1 MKILSIAVP
10 CYNSEAYMEICIESL
25 LTGGEEV
32 EILVVNDGSSDRTA
46 EIADAYAEKYPTI
59 IKAIHQENG
68 GHGEAVNAGIRNA
81 TGLFFKVVDSDD
93 WVDYEAYMK
102 ILKKLRELAGG
113 DTVLDMFIANYVYE
127 KELDTQFL
135 LATANHVQ
143 DFSIGE
149 ITDKKI
155 EKRGEDFYLV
165 SKSYHLDIKITDDE
179 VLTAAINGLYISAF
193 ISRKDDN
200 YRVHFLVHQYPDQMK
215 ARCEEKI
222 TKDVVDYMIY
232 GTIQALR
239 LDTPEKVNA
248 YLGI

>member
-1 MKILSIAVP
+1 MKLLTFAIPSYNSQDYMEHCILS
-10 CYNSEAYMEICIESL
+10 L
-25 LTGGEEV
+25 LPGGDDV
-32 EILVVNDGSSDRTA
+32 EILIVDDGSKDRTA
-46 EIADAYAEKYPTI
+46 EIADEYERKYPGI
-59 IKAIHQENG
+59 VRAIHQENG

-155 EKRGEDFYLV
+155 EKRGEDFY
-165 SKSYHLDIKITDDE
+165 
-179 VLTAAINGLYISAF
+179 
-193 ISRKDDN
+193 
-200 YRVHFLVHQYPDQMK
+200 P
-215 ARCEEKI
+215 
-222 TKDVVDYMIY
+222 
-232 GTIQALR
+232 
-239 LDTPEKVNA
+239 
-248 YLGI
+248 